1 MSEMS
6 ANQKMSQKD
15 LMVVLV
21 TSFGSFMAGLDGT
34 IVNIA
39 LPAIAQSLD
48 ISTVDAS
55 WVLNAYLI
63 IMVSLLMMASRL
75 GDMKGYR
82 RVFLSGFLLFTFG
95 SALCGLAP
103 GLDSLVLARMLQ
115 AVGGAMISA
124 LGAVM
129 ITSYLPPRVRGQ
141 ALGVVAMF
149 LMLGAALG
157 PVIGGFLTSEFSW
170 RFIFY
175 VNLPVGV
182 IAIMVGLR
190 TLPRLPPVS
199 PDAKLDIPGVV
210 LIFAALGTLILGLT
224 SLQSIGMTTGAALLG
239 ASAVFWSLF
248 YLHERQ
254 APEPLVRFSLFS
266 NPAYT
271 IQNAGI
277 MLTQMPLAG
286 VMVLMPFYLELAKG
300 IPTDNAGAIL
310 LALPVGM
317 ILTAPVS
324 GKLSDHI
331 GTKRPIIAGFA
342 VSAAALYF
350 LSTISPDTGIGYICT
365 CLFLFGAGTGIAF
378 APLNSAVMGESPVA
392 ERGMTSGLVR
402 MMTNLGISLG
412 VALVMLVATI
422 AAGPKIAYVSAHN
435 MPAADLASVFST
447 AFLFCMALEMLGVL
461 LMLGVKEREP
471 SGSTGGEVAIGF

>member
-1 MSEMS
+1 MTDTP
-6 ANQKMSQKD
+6 ADQKMSSND

-21 TSFGSFMAGLDGT
+21 ISLGSFMAGLDGT

-63 IMVSLLMMASRL
+63 IMVSLLMTASRL

-82 RVFLSGFLLFTFG
+82 RIFLSGFVLFTFG

-103 GLDSLVLARMLQ
+103 GLDTLVLSRMLQ
-115 AVGGAMISA
+115 AVGGAVISA

-129 ITSYLPPRVRGQ
+129 ITTYLPTRVRGQ
-141 ALGVVAMF
+141 ALGIVAMF

-157 PVIGGFLTSEFSW
+157 PVIGGVLTSTFSW

-182 IAIMVGLR
+182 IAVLVGLR

-199 PDAKLDIPGVV
+199 PDARLDIPGVV
-210 LIFAALGTLILGLT
+210 LIFAALATLIVGLT

-239 ASAVFWSLF
+239 ASVVFSSIF
-248 YLHERQ
+248 YLRERR
-254 APEPLVRFSLFS
+254 ALEPLVRFSLFC

-286 VMVLMPFYLELAKG
+286 VMILMPFYLELAKG

-324 GKLSDHI
+324 GKISDHI

-350 LSTISPDTGIGYICT
+350 LSAISPDTGIGYICT
-365 CLFLFGAGTGIAF
+365 CLFLLGAGTGIAF

-412 VALVMLVATI
+412 VALVMLVATVALGPEI
-422 AAGPKIAYVSAHN
+422 AQVSAHTL
-435 MPAADLASVFST
+435 PAADLASAFDI
-447 AFLFCMALEMLGVL
+447 AFLFCMALEMLGIL
-461 LMLGVKEREP
+461 LMLGVREKEP
-471 SGSTGGEVAIGF
+471 SGSTDSEVAFGF